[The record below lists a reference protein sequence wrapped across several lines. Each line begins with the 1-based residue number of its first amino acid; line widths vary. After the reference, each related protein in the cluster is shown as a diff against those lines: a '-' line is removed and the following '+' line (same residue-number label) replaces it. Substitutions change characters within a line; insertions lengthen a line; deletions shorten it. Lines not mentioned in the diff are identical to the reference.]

1 MKTSLITLF
10 LALIY
15 ALPLWANQAKGSKD
29 LPNDS
34 QGETRMLQQ
43 LLKMEPAHLVN
54 LRQTIERIEQMTSDE
69 KEKLRKR
76 VDELNQMRPER
87 VKAMRERFESIPRE
101 DREAMRQRWLNLP
114 PEERQDWHQKLR
126 AMDPRRAPKSPQRAR
141 LFTHTWKNSQG
152 QEAPSP
158 ARGVN
163 KKIRSLNSDGGL
175 AIDAAS
181 RQLSAIR
188 AG

>member
-15 ALPLWANQAKGSKD
+15 ALPLWANQATGSKD

-54 LRQTIERIEQMTSDE
+54 LRQTIERIERMTPEE

-76 VDELNQMRPER
+76 IGEFDQMRPER

-101 DREAMRQRWLNLP
+101 KREAMRQRWLDLP
-114 PEERQDWHQKLR
+114 PEERQEWHQKLR
-126 AMDPRRAPKSPQRAR
+126 AMSPVQRQEILNEQGFLPTPGKAHKGKKPPRPP
-141 LFTHTWKNSQG
+141 
-152 QEAPSP
+152 EE
-158 ARGVN
+158 
-163 KKIRSLNSDGGL
+163 
-175 AIDAAS
+175 
-181 RQLSAIR
+181 
-188 AG
+188 